1 MHPNTRRKTG
11 PNVLPNTGSN
21 MRYGRT
27 LFAALLAFALLP
39 ALACQTG
46 PRARRVA
53 VMDFTIN
60 LPDGEMNL
68 LTKSIPDTLTAS
80 LANEASSPS
89 GPIVDVIERATVE
102 AAALKG
108 KPWWRFYKL
117 RTAPLQDVGK
127 RIGADYLIVGSL
139 NRYEGVYVLNSR
151 LFSVAT
157 ANVVPET
164 AIERSF
170 DREEDIVPS
179 LQSVARSM
187 AHQVRQYE
195 MRVQMAQQAYGS
207 QFPN

>member
-1 MHPNTRRKTG
+1 M
-11 PNVLPNTGSN
+11 S
-21 MRYGRT
+21 YGRNFFIALVALA
-27 LFAALLAFALLP
+27 LFP
-39 ALACQTG
+39 TLACQTG
-46 PRARRVA
+46 SRARRVG
-53 VMDFTIN
+53 VMDFAIN
-60 LPDGEMNL
+60 LPDGQPSSL
-68 LTKSIPDTLTAS
+68 QKSIPDTLTAS
-80 LANEASSPS
+80 LANEASSPT
-89 GPIVDVIERATVE
+89 GPVVDVIERDAVE
-102 AAALKG
+102 AASTKG

-139 NRYEGVYVLNSR
+139 NKYEGTYVLNSR

-187 AHQVRQYE
+187 AYQVRQYE
-195 MRVQMAQQAYGS
+195 IRVQKAKQAYSS
-207 QFPN
+207 QSMN